1 LLNRNNN
8 SLIYYVYARSFWQ
21 KQNPL
26 TDSLKQNIRTFLF
39 NEWKSGENKPLYDQ
53 SLLIIASFRFANRA
67 DELITQATKQINS
80 IRQLAIKDEQNGMRW
95 KELADADNLNISSEE
110 TSALLAEAFQE
121 SESNDTIQNEILKW
135 LLTAKNEH
143 SWGSTKAT
151 AAAINLLYK
160 KDESAIGETQTIAL
174 SVGNKKTIVNDDLLK
189 GSSYSFLPIN
199 LLPSSIYLKK
209 ENPGIASGNFIWYYF
224 TTGSLLNN
232 VNKDIQIT
240 KTFYKWDRKENKW
253 NLISDNTDL
262 NIADR
267 VKVILTVQSSKSLPF
282 VFIDDKRA
290 AAFEPADNGSGYEF
304 GSGFSYY
311 KSVKDVSFL
320 CRKYSFG

>member
-1 LLNRNNN
+1 LTWFNGGNSSFYISSYVLKGFGMMEKDSLFISHDSGNEQHKKFIQKLIDYTDSEFSRLLNRNNN

-232 VNKDIQIT
+232 VNKDILQVGS
-240 KTFYKWDRKENKW
+240 KRK
-253 NLISDNTDL
+253 
-262 NIADR
+262 
-267 VKVILTVQSSKSLPF
+267 
-282 VFIDDKRA
+282 
-290 AAFEPADNGSGYEF
+290 
-304 GSGFSYY
+304 
-311 KSVKDVSFL
+311 
-320 CRKYSFG
+320 